1 VPTRSGVRF
10 SRSSI
15 YLFFLVLYWAA
26 ASPLIHEALT
36 CTVWFCDLVEFWV
49 ALPFGAIYL
58 LVLKLLDPVAGFG
71 SITYAP
77 FRNWVFIVPTLIA
90 NSVIYYWVGVGVA
103 KLFAKLLGR
112 Q

>member
-1 VPTRSGVRF
+1 VPTRSGVRVPR
-10 SRSSI
+10 SRI
-15 YLFFLVLYWAA
+15 DWILVVLYWAA
-26 ASPLIHEALT
+26 AAPLIHEALT